1 MLRKL
6 REAGVKM
13 GIATKTNAE
22 ILDMGDKLGTLEPG
36 KLADVIVIAGRPDE
50 NLQDLANVDMV
61 IRDGEIVVRDGR
73 VFIPRHQ
80 PTGAKGW
87 GGPVADSEDG
97 GE

>member
-61 IRDGEIVVRDGR
+61 IRDGEVVVRDGR
-73 VFIPRHQ
+73 VFILRHQ
-80 PTGAKGW
+80 LTGAKGW

>member
-1 MLRKL
+1 
-6 REAGVKM
+6 
-13 GIATKTNAE
+13 
-22 ILDMGDKLGTLEPG
+22 MGDKLGTLEPG

-80 PTGAKGW
+80 PTGRRVGADRWLTAKMVVNKKGKIIL
-87 GGPVADSEDG
+87 
-97 GE
+97 

>member
-1 MLRKL
+1 
-6 REAGVKM
+6 
-13 GIATKTNAE
+13 
-22 ILDMGDKLGTLEPG
+22 MGDKLGTLEPG

-73 VFIPRHQ
+73 VFILRHQ